1 MNKTE
6 DTQGLGRLVSKLK
19 KEDTNYSR
27 ILKSVQIVYGLLIPV
42 MIVLTIR
49 DYMDSK
55 IMAELISGICFVM
68 GLFMIVIGFR
78 KLYKE
83 YKYVDYSLPV
93 LQMLKKA
100 IKRYTPFQKGT
111 SGVYIG
117 VLLID
122 VGLTVERMDSKTIWE
137 TQIFFLGAVGIGAVI
152 GLIWWYFQY
161 KPLQDEAKRLL
172 REIES

>member
-1 MNKTE
+1 MNKIE

-19 KEDTNYSR
+19 KEDANYSR
-27 ILKSVQIVYGLLIPV
+27 ILKSVQVVYWLLIPV

-49 DYMDSK
+49 DFMDTK
-55 IMAELISGICFVM
+55 NTAMLISGVCFVL
-68 GLFMIVIGFR
+68 GLFIIVIGFR

-83 YKYVDYSLPV
+83 YKWVDYSLPV
-93 LQMLKKA
+93 VQMLKKA

-122 VGLTVERMDSKTIWE
+122 VGLTLERMDRESIWE
-137 TQIFFLGAVGIGAVI
+137 TQVFFLGAVGIGAVI

-161 KPLQDEAKRLL
+161 KPLQDESKRLL

>member
-19 KEDTNYSR
+19 KEDANYSR
-27 ILKSVQIVYGLLIPV
+27 IIKSFQIVYVILTPL
-42 MIVLTIR
+42 MLVLTIWE
-49 DYMDSK
+49 YLETK
-55 IMAELISGICFVM
+55 NLIHAISGVCFVIA
-68 GLFMIVIGFR
+68 LVLIVFGFR

-93 LQMLKKA
+93 VQMLRKA
-100 IKRYTPFQKGT
+100 ILRWQPFRTKAT
-111 SGVYIG
+111 LIYLG

-122 VGLTVERMDSKTIWE
+122 VGLTLERLDRYSIWE
-137 TQIFFLGAVGIGAVI
+137 TQIFYLGAIAIGAVI

-161 KPLQDEAKRLL
+161 KPMQDESKRLL
-172 REIES
+172 SEIES